1 MFKSRISPADFI
13 GCYNPAFTEAAQ
25 VLDMIQRTPQERSQY
40 EQRLKVQRDD
50 RAKIQQART
59 EGRAEGMA
67 EGKAEG
73 KAEGMAKG
81 EAVGIIKALRGVLGI
96 DATELDGLSLE
107 QLSALASDLQRQVRE
122 RDV

>member
-73 KAEGMAKG
+73 MAKG

>member
-73 KAEGMAKG
+73 MAKG

-96 DATELDGLSLE
+96 RRHRARRP
-107 QLSALASDLQRQVRE
+107 LA
-122 RDV
+122 

>member
-59 EGRAEGMA
+59 EGM
-67 EGKAEG
+67 AEG

-81 EAVGIIKALRGVLGI
+81 EAVGIIKAVRGVLGI